1 MKDHSLMMRLSYGLC
16 GGKKKTTVNQGYI
29 KDLQAVLTLF
39 LMILL
44 KLGNI
49 NFCGSNSNNCV
60 IFSASAQ
67 QPRLK
72 SFIILTRQTVIRS

>member
-1 MKDHSLMMRLSYGLC
+1 MMRISYGLWEE
-16 GGKKKTTVNQGYI
+16 KKNNCRPGVYKGLASSADIVP
-29 KDLQAVLTLF
+29 VP
-39 LMILL
+39 

-49 NFCGSNSNNCV
+49 NFCGGNSNNCV

-72 SFIILTRQTVIRS
+72 SFIILTR